1 MKINTRKKISLYT
14 LVQRFAARVFLLLLL
29 VSCSPS
35 DARAALPGPSKL
47 LQCATVWILRLF
59 ANPPENCDRLIRA
72 INSLDLSGESH
83 KVFEEGVHCHSSE
96 AGLVL
101 DLSGESHKVFG
112 KVVNGLLPPLQSW
125 RSFVVRVIGP
135 GGESLEMSK
144 EPDGK
149 EKISVVT
156 LPQVQVSAPAS
167 LNVNAT
173 IGADQD

>member
-47 LQCATVWILRLF
+47 LQCATVWIFGLF
-59 ANPPENCDRLIRA
+59 ANPPENCDRLICSS
-72 INSLDLSGESH
+72 NSLDFGNYCRL
-83 KVFEEGVHCHSSE
+83 SE
-96 AGLVL
+96 AGYLVL
-101 DLSGESHKVFG
+101 DLSGKSVEVVG
-112 KVVNGLLPPLQSW
+112 KVLNDLLLPLQSW
-125 RSFVVRVIGP
+125 PSSVEVDVIGP
-135 GGESLEMSK
+135 GGESLKMSK
-144 EPDGK
+144 EPDARQ
-149 EKISVVT
+149 ISVVAGSK
-156 LPQVQVSAPAS
+156 VQVSAPAS